1 MAMTPEFI
9 AAVVPLMQDVLDL
22 ADRAASGTAG
32 PVEAERARLRAG
44 FDAAA
49 ARCRGPLAADW
60 DLAGYALAA
69 ASDELMIVDIAW
81 SGQSWWENHAM
92 EVELF
97 GTRRRATEFY
107 TRAEKAAA
115 VASDNALQTFVAAV
129 VMGFRGIL
137 RDRPDALDTWIRTNG
152 QRIKLS
158 IDRPPVPS
166 IGPDV
171 PGAPPLTGRSELMW
185 AILSSALAAAAL
197 IVTAWG
203 AFLL

>member
-1 MAMTPEFI
+1 MTPEFI
-9 AAVVPLMQDVLDL
+9 VAVVPLMQDVLAL
-22 ADRAASGTAG
+22 AERAASGKAG
-32 PVEAERARLRAG
+32 PVEAERAFLRSR
-44 FDAAA
+44 FDATA

-60 DLAGYALAA
+60 ELAGYALAA
-69 ASDELMIVDIAW
+69 AADELMIVDIAW
-81 SGQSWWENHAM
+81 PGQSWWENHAL

-107 TRAEKAAA
+107 ARAEKAAA
-115 VASDNALQTFVAAV
+115 IASQNAIQIYVAAV

-137 RDRPDALDTWIRTNG
+137 RDRPDALDTWLRSNG
-152 QRIKLS
+152 QLVKLS
-158 IDRPPVPS
+158 IDRPAVPAV
-166 IGPDV
+166 GPDV
-171 PGAPPLTGRSELMW
+171 PGAPPLAGRSELMW

>member
-1 MAMTPEFI
+1 MTPEFI
-9 AAVVPLMQDVLDL
+9 VAVVPLMQDVLAL
-22 ADRAASGTAG
+22 AERAASGKAG
-32 PVEAERARLRAG
+32 PVEAERALLRSR
-44 FDAAA
+44 FDATA

-60 DLAGYALAA
+60 ELAGYALAA
-69 ASDELMIVDIAW
+69 AADELMIVDIAW
-81 SGQSWWENHAM
+81 PGQSWWENHAL

-107 TRAEKAAA
+107 ARAEKAAA
-115 VASDNALQTFVAAV
+115 IASQNALQIYVAAV

-137 RDRPDALDTWIRTNG
+137 RDRPDALDTWLRSNG
-152 QRIKLS
+152 QLVKLS
-158 IDRPPVPS
+158 IDRPGVPAV
-166 IGPDV
+166 GPDV
-171 PGAPPLTGRSELMW
+171 PGAPPMAGRSELMW

>member
-1 MAMTPEFI
+1 MTPEFI
-9 AAVVPLMQDVLDL
+9 VAVVPLMQDVLAL
-22 ADRAASGTAG
+22 ADRAAAGRAG
-32 PVEAERARLRAG
+32 PVDAERALLRSR
-44 FDAAA
+44 FDATA

-69 ASDELMIVDIAW
+69 AADELMIVDIAW
-81 SGQSWWENHAM
+81 AGQSWWENHAL

-107 TRAEKAAA
+107 ARAEKAAA
-115 VASDNALQTFVAAV
+115 LPSRNALQIFVAAV

-137 RDRPDALDTWIRTNG
+137 RDRPDALDTWLRSNG
-152 QRIKLS
+152 QLVKLGV
-158 IDRPPVPS
+158 DRPVVPGG
-166 IGPDV
+166 GPEV
-171 PGAPPLTGRSELMW
+171 PGAPPLMGRSRLMW
-185 AILSSALAAAAL
+185 AILLSALAAAAL

>member
-1 MAMTPEFI
+1 MTPEFI
-9 AAVVPLMQDVLDL
+9 AAVVPLMQSVLAL

-32 PVEAERARLRAG
+32 PVEAERALLRAS
-44 FDAAA
+44 FDTAA

-69 ASDELMIVDIAW
+69 AADELMIVDIAW
-81 SGQSWWENHAM
+81 PGQSWWENHAM

-107 TRAEKAAA
+107 ARAEKANA
-115 VASDNALQTFVAAV
+115 VASRNALQIFVTAV
-129 VMGFRGIL
+129 LMGFRGIL
-137 RDRPDALDTWIRTNG
+137 RDRPDALDTWLRSNG
-152 QRIKLS
+152 QLIKLS
-158 IDRPPVPS
+158 ADRPLVPAV
-166 IGPDV
+166 GPDM
-171 PGAPPLTGRSELMW
+171 PGAPPLAGRSELMW
-185 AILSSALAAAAL
+185 AILASALAAAAL

>member
-1 MAMTPEFI
+1 MNPEFVV
-9 AAVVPLMQDVLDL
+9 AVVPLMQDVLAL
-22 ADRAASGTAG
+22 AERATTGKAG
-32 PVEAERARLRAG
+32 PVDAERALLRSR
-44 FDAAA
+44 FDATA
-49 ARCRGPLAADW
+49 ARCRGSLAADW
-60 DLAGYALAA
+60 ELAGYALAA
-69 ASDELMIVDIAW
+69 AADELMIVDIAW
-81 SGQSWWENHAM
+81 PGQSWWENHAL

-115 VASDNALQTFVAAV
+115 IASQNAVQIYVAAV

-137 RDRPDALDTWIRTNG
+137 RDRPDALDTWLRSNG
-152 QRIKLS
+152 QLVKLS
-158 IDRPPVPS
+158 IDRPLVPTV
-166 IGPDV
+166 GPEV
-171 PGAPPLTGRSELMW
+171 PGAPPLAGRPALMW